1 MELDWNKYMAIA
13 TRFQYKAKFDDRED
27 LKQDI
32 ILKLAEIA
40 SNNGH
45 KPFTEGAMIRVAS
58 YTVMSYWRDLM
69 RQPYTIKLSHAVCDD
84 DGDSVELYEVLA
96 DDKAIDLEAWQDA
109 KTWLLN
115 CPRRL
120 VRIACKRQAG
130 KNLEHKEQLYL
141 LNHREKE
148 LKKYQKSLIS

>member
-13 TRFQYKAKFDDRED
+13 TRFQYKAKFEDRED

-32 ILKLAEIA
+32 IVRLAEIA

-45 KPFTEGAMIRVAS
+45 KPFNEGAMIRIAS
-58 YTVMSYWRDLM
+58 YTVMSYWRDIM

-130 KNLEHKEQLYL
+130 RPMTVNEQRYM
-141 LNHREKE
+141 HRFKCNQ
-148 LKKYQKSLIS
+148 LKKYQLSLV